1 MELMS
6 GNEAIAQG
14 AWEAGARVGVAY
26 PGTPSTETLE
36 AFALKEGVYA
46 EWCVNEK
53 VALEVG
59 LGASAA
65 GARVLA
71 TMKHVGVNVA
81 ADPLFTAAY
90 TGVGGGM
97 VVLAADDPGMY
108 SSQNEQ
114 DSHYYARA
122 AQVPMLDPAD
132 AAEALLFTRE
142 AYGLS
147 ERFDVPVFIR
157 SSVRVSHTKT
167 PVEPGPRTEAPHRE
181 YASDPAKWVMMPAFA
196 KPRRKVQIK
205 RVEALRAWA
214 EECPYN
220 RVERRGGAV
229 GVVCAG
235 SAYQHVAEAL
245 PDASIFKLGCTWP
258 LPARALRDFAAS
270 VEALYVVE
278 EASEYLA
285 EQVRALGIDVAAFP
299 AGLPLD
305 GELSPGAVR
314 AAFGLAAP
322 EHHEAPAGLP
332 ARPPALCPGCPH
344 RLVFKE
350 LARMK
355 AIVTGDIGCYT
366 LGALPPL
373 SAMDTCVDM
382 GASVSMAHGFEL
394 ALAGTEHRPVVAVIG
409 DSTFA
414 HSGLSS
420 LVSTVYNRGTGTV
433 CILDN
438 RTTAMTGR
446 QGNPFNGETLQKRPS
461 RELDMEG
468 VLRALGIEDV
478 RTVDPWD
485 MKAVRRA
492 LKEAVAADAL
502 SVIVFRRPCV
512 LLERV
517 REAPYA
523 VGEACTACGVCVTL
537 GCPAIA
543 KDAETGW
550 ASIDSALCIGCGQC
564 AQYCAYAAISSSAIL
579 PNGGNADAAASPST
593 RSRSVDGGLRAEA
606 RGASATESISGTG
619 ETLADLGGPAAGG
632 TSAVP
637 SISGTGETLA
647 DFGGPAAEGG
657 GNADADAAEA
667 KGGSHE

>member
-14 AWEAGARVGVAY
+14 AWEAGVRIGVAY

-36 AFALKEGVYA
+36 AFAKMDDVYA

-53 VALEVG
+53 VAVEVG

-122 AQVPMLDPAD
+122 ASIPMLDPAD
-132 AAEALLFTRE
+132 SAEGLRFTRE
-142 AYGLS
+142 AYELS

-157 SSVRVSHTKT
+157 STVRVSHTKT
-167 PVEPGPRTEAPHRE
+167 AVEPGLRTEVPLKPYEKDA
-181 YASDPAKWVMMPAFA
+181 AKWVMMPAFA
-196 KPRRKVQIK
+196 KPRRRDQLA
-205 RVEALRAWA
+205 RVEALKEWA
-214 EECPYN
+214 ETCPYN
-220 RVERRGGAV
+220 EVVRRGGAV
-229 GVVCAG
+229 GIICAG
-235 SAYQHVAEAL
+235 AVYQHVTEAL

-258 LPARALRDFAAS
+258 LPARALREFAAS

-278 EASEYLA
+278 EASEYLS
-285 EQVRALGIDVAAFP
+285 EGVCALGIELADFP
-299 AGLPLD
+299 QALPAD
-305 GELSPGAVR
+305 GELSPGLIR
-314 AAFGLAAP
+314 SAFGLEEP
-322 EHHEAPAGLP
+322 PHPPASEGVP
-332 ARPPALCPGCPH
+332 GRPPALCPGCPH

-350 LARMK
+350 LTRLR
-355 AIVTGDIGCYT
+355 AIITGDIGCYT

-394 ALAGTEHRPVVAVIG
+394 ALEGTEHRPVVAVIG

-420 LVSTVYNRGTGTV
+420 LISTVYNCGKGTI

-461 RELDMEG
+461 REMDLEQ
-468 VLRALGIEDV
+468 VVRALGVDDV
-478 RTVDPWD
+478 RTVDPHD
-485 MKAVRRA
+485 ARAVRTA
-492 LKEAVAADAL
+492 LKEATTSDNL
-502 SVIVFRRPCV
+502 SVLVFRAPCV
-512 LLERV
+512 LLDRTRRPIYFV
-517 REAPYA
+517 T
-523 VGEACTACGVCVTL
+523 GACTGCGVCPTI
-537 GCPAIA
+537 GCPAIS
-543 KDAETGW
+543 KVPETGW
-550 ASIDSALCIGCGQC
+550 ASIDPELCVGCGQC
-564 AQYCAYAAISSSAIL
+564 SQYCSSNAIERL
-579 PNGGNADAAASPST
+579 E
-593 RSRSVDGGLRAEA
+593 GGLYE
-606 RGASATESISGTG
+606 
-619 ETLADLGGPAAGG
+619 
-632 TSAVP
+632 
-637 SISGTGETLA
+637 
-647 DFGGPAAEGG
+647 
-657 GNADADAAEA
+657 
-667 KGGSHE
+667 